1 MTMKRMLLRSKMTT
15 KKNKLHGLAFLALTL
30 SFVAAPA
37 TLLLDAAP
45 AVAQQ
50 RGPAQRVVEGIV
62 EGSGQTHIP
71 GAIVYLKNTKTLA
84 VKSFVSDDG
93 GKFRFVQLS
102 PDTDYEVWA
111 ELNGKHSKT
120 RSISSFDDKAVF
132 TFTLLLPS

>member
-111 ELNGKHSKT
+111 EKDGKKSPVKT
-120 RSISSFDDKAVF
+120 VSQWDERKEFESDLK
-132 TFTLLLPS
+132 LK